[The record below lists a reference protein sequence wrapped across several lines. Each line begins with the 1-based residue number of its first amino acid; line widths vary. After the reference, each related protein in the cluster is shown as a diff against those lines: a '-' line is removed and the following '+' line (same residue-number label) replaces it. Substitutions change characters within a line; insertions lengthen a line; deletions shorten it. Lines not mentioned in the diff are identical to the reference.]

1 MNYVE
6 EIKRVILE
14 EIALD
19 RTMDDIPEDFNL
31 IRNGL
36 LDSMGIIKLMLF
48 MEQRLLLKVGIDDLD
63 KTNFQTIE
71 RIALL
76 CNVLSQKAGNENG
89 RT

>member
-6 EIKRVILE
+6 EIKKVILE
-14 EIALD
+14 EIVLD

-76 CNVLSQKAGNENG
+76 CNVLSQKAGNEDG